1 MKIVFNG
8 NVFELS
14 QACDL
19 NALLN
24 NTSINTNLKLD
35 QAVVAVNHNFIHRNN
50 YADYQMKD
58 GDEIE
63 MLTAVVGG

>member
-8 NVFELS
+8 NLFELS

-19 NALLN
+19 DALLN
-24 NTSINTNLKLD
+24 NSSINSHIKLD
-35 QAVVAVNHNFIHRNN
+35 QAVVAVNHNFIHRND
-50 YADYQMKD
+50 YIDYQVKD

>member
-8 NVFELS
+8 NVFELNA
-14 QACDL
+14 ACDL
-19 NALLN
+19 STLLKN
-24 NTSINTNLKLD
+24 PDINQGLPLN
-35 QAVVAVNHNFIHRNN
+35 QAVVAVNHNFIHGN
-50 YADYQMKD
+50 DYGSYQVKD